1 MRLTAQVVFVILISL
16 CVSPVFVNAQQKW
29 DLKRC
34 VDFALLNNISVKQ
47 QDIQARVAALTL
59 NQNKLSR
66 IPSASVST
74 NTGINSGR
82 SIDPTSNQFT
92 NQQLLFSGVSFSTN
106 VNIFN
111 WFSLQNNIKGNQFDY
126 DAAKANVEKLKNDIA
141 LNVATAYLLILVSKE
156 QANIAEVTV
165 KQSLDNLYNTRKRVD
180 AGALPELNAAEAEAQ
195 LAKDSSNLITAQT
208 TLTQNT
214 LQLKA
219 VMNLDAAQPFEVEMP
234 PLDQIPIE
242 KIGNLQPEVV
252 YQLAL
257 INLPQQRV
265 NELRI
270 KAAQKYVESARGAM
284 YPSLSLFGSMGS
296 NYAHNK
302 IPVVAQNPTGNF
314 IGTGAK
320 VNVGGTDYS
329 VLAPEFQTSVGVKYS
344 PFGTQLSDNFSQRI
358 GLNLS
363 IPLFNGYAANTNWK
377 KNKLNLENWQLQ
389 KEQDNLTL
397 KQNIYK
403 SYSDAISSLQKYEAS
418 KRSLETAQ
426 KSYDFAQKRYDI
438 GLLATIDLLTNQNN
452 LATAKVNVVSA
463 QVDYVFRIKLLEFYR
478 GQGIKLQ

>member
-1 MRLTAQVVFVILISL
+1 MRLTAPLFRIIMVLL
-16 CVSPVFVNAQQKW
+16 CAPPAMAQQKW

-34 VDFALLNNISVKQ
+34 VEFALFNNVSVKQ
-47 QDIQARVAALTL
+47 QDVQARLAVLTL
-59 NQNKLSR
+59 NQNKLAR
-66 IPSASVST
+66 LPSANLST
-74 NTGINSGR
+74 NAGINSGR

-92 NQQLLFSGVSFSTN
+92 NQQLFFSGVSFSTN
-106 VNIFN
+106 VNVFN
-111 WFSLQNNIKGNQFDY
+111 WFSQQNNIKGNQFDY
-126 DAAKANVEKLKNDIA
+126 EAAKANVEKLKNDIA
-141 LNVATAYLLILVSKE
+141 LNVATAYLAILVSKE
-156 QANIAEVTV
+156 QVNIANVTV
-165 KQSLDNLYNTRKRVD
+165 KQSMDNLYNTRKRVD

-195 LAKDSSNLITAQT
+195 VAKDSSNLITAQT
-208 TLTQNT
+208 SLTQNI

-234 PLDQIPIE
+234 PLDQIPVE
-242 KIGNLQPEVV
+242 KIDNLQPERV

-257 INLPQQRV
+257 VNLPQQRV

-270 KAAQKYVESARGAM
+270 KASQKYVEAARGSM
-284 YPSLSLFGSMGS
+284 YPTLSVFGSMGS

-302 IPVVAQNPTGNF
+302 IPVVTQTPTGSFAN
-314 IGTGAK
+314 TGAK
-320 VNVGGTDYS
+320 VNVGGADYS
-329 VLAPEFQTSVGVKYS
+329 VVAPVFQTSVGVKYS

-363 IPLFNGYAANTNWK
+363 IPLFNGGSARTAWQRNM
-377 KNKLNLENWQLQ
+377 LNVETLQLQ

-403 SYSDAISSLQKYEAS
+403 SYSDAISSLQKYQAS

>member
-1 MRLTAQVVFVILISL
+1 MRLTATLFLITIVL
-16 CVSPVFVNAQQKW
+16 FFASPVSAQQKW

-34 VDFALLNNISVKQ
+34 VDFALLNNVSVKQ
-47 QDIQARVAALTL
+47 QDVQARIAALTL

-66 IPSASVST
+66 LPSANLSS
-74 NTGINSGR
+74 NAGINSGR

-92 NQQLLFSGVSFSTN
+92 NQQLFFSGISFSTN
-106 VNIFN
+106 VNVFN

-156 QANIAEVTV
+156 QVNIAGVTL
-165 KQSLDNLYNTRKRVD
+165 KQSMDNLYNTRKRVD

-195 LAKDSSNLITAQT
+195 VAKDSSNLITAQT

-219 VMNLDAAQPFEVEMP
+219 VMNLDAALAFEVEMP
-234 PLDQIPIE
+234 PLDQIPVE
-242 KIGNLQPEVV
+242 KIANLQPEIV

-257 INLPQQRV
+257 VNLPQQRV

-270 KAAQKYVESARGAM
+270 KAAQRYVEAARGAM
-284 YPSLSLFGSMGS
+284 YPTLSVFGSMAS

-302 IPVVAQNPTGNF
+302 IPVVTQTPTGSFSN
-314 IGTGAK
+314 TGAK

-329 VLAPEFQTSVGVKYS
+329 VVAPVFLTSVGVKYS

-363 IPLFNGYAANTNWK
+363 VPLFNGSSARTNWQ
-377 KNKLNLENWQLQ
+377 KNKLNLETWQLQ

>member
-1 MRLTAQVVFVILISL
+1 MRLTATLFLITILL
-16 CVSPVFVNAQQKW
+16 FCASPVSAQQKW

-34 VDFALLNNISVKQ
+34 VDFALLNNVSVKQ
-47 QDIQARVAALTL
+47 QDVQARIAALTL

-66 IPSASVST
+66 LPSASLSS
-74 NTGINSGR
+74 NAGINSGR

-92 NQQLLFSGVSFSTN
+92 NQQLFFSGISFSTN
-106 VNIFN
+106 VNVFN

-126 DAAKANVEKLKNDIA
+126 EAAKANVEKLKNDIA

-156 QANIAEVTV
+156 QVNIAGVTV
-165 KQSLDNLYNTRKRVD
+165 KQSMDNLYNTRKRVD

-208 TLTQNT
+208 TLTQNI

-219 VMNLDAAQPFEVEMP
+219 VMNLDAALQFEVEMP
-234 PLDQIPIE
+234 PLDQIPVE
-242 KIGNLQPEVV
+242 KIANLQPEIV

-257 INLPQQRV
+257 VNLPQQRV

-270 KAAQKYVESARGAM
+270 KAAQRYVEAARGAM
-284 YPSLSLFGSMGS
+284 YPTLSVFGSMGS

-302 IPVVAQNPTGNF
+302 IPVVTQTPTGSFSN
-314 IGTGAK
+314 TGAK

-329 VLAPEFQTSVGVKYS
+329 VVAPVFQTSVGVKYS

-363 IPLFNGYAANTNWK
+363 IPLFNGSAARTNWQR
-377 KNKLNLENWQLQ
+377 NRLNLETWQLQ

>member
-1 MRLTAQVVFVILISL
+1 MRLTAALFRIIILL
-16 CVSPVFVNAQQKW
+16 FFAYPLMAQEKW

-34 VDFALLNNISVKQ
+34 VDFALLNNVSVKQ
-47 QDIQARVAALTL
+47 QDVQARLAALTL

-66 IPSASVST
+66 LPTANLSA
-74 NTGINSGR
+74 NAGINSGR

-92 NQQLLFSGVSFSTN
+92 NQQLFFSGVNFSTS

-111 WFSLQNNIKGNQFDY
+111 WFSLQNTIKGNQFDY
-126 DAAKANVEKLKNDIA
+126 EAAKANVDRLKNDIA

-156 QANIAEVTV
+156 QVNIANVTV
-165 KQSLDNLYNTRKRVD
+165 KQSIENLNNTRKRVD
-180 AGALPELNAAEAEAQ
+180 AGALPELNSAETEAQ

-208 TLTQNT
+208 TLTQNI

-219 VMNLDAAQPFEVEMP
+219 VMNLDAAQPFEVDMP
-234 PLDQIPIE
+234 PLE
-242 KIGNLQPEVV
+242 KIPVENIADLQPETV

-270 KAAQKYVESARGAM
+270 KASQKYVEAARGSM
-284 YPSLSLFGSMGS
+284 YPTLSLFGSMGS
-296 NYAHNK
+296 NYANNK
-302 IPVVAQNPTGNF
+302 IPVYSQTPTGSFLNT
-314 IGTGAK
+314 GTK
-320 VNVGGTDYS
+320 VNVGGTDYF
-329 VLAPEFQTSVGVKYS
+329 VMAPEFQTSIGVRYS
-344 PFGTQLSDNFSQRI
+344 PFGTQFSDNFSQRI
-358 GLNLS
+358 GLNLN
-363 IPLFNGYAANTNWK
+363 IPLFNGGAARTNWQRS
-377 KNKLNLENWQLQ
+377 KLNLTTLELQ

-418 KRSLETAQ
+418 KRSLQTAE
-426 KSYDFAQKRYDI
+426 KSYEFAQKRYDI

>member
-1 MRLTAQVVFVILISL
+1 MS
-16 CVSPVFVNAQQKW
+16 QQKW

-34 VDFALLNNISVKQ
+34 VDFALINNVSVKQ
-47 QDIQARVAALTL
+47 QDVQARLAALTL
-59 NQNKLSR
+59 NQNKFSR
-66 IPSASVST
+66 LPTANMST
-74 NTGINSGR
+74 NIGINSGR

-92 NQQLLFSGVSFSTN
+92 NQQLLFSGVSFSTG

-111 WFSLQNNIKGNQFDY
+111 WFSQQNNIKGNQFDY
-126 DAAKANVEKLKNDIA
+126 EAARANVEKLKNDIA

-156 QANIAEVTV
+156 QVNIASVTV

-180 AGALPELNAAEAEAQ
+180 AGALPELNAAETEAQ

-208 TLTQNT
+208 TLIQNI

-219 VMNLDAAQPFEVEMP
+219 VMNLDAALPFEVDMP
-234 PLDQIPIE
+234 PLERIPVE
-242 KIGNLQPEVV
+242 SIGNLQPELV

-257 INLPQQRV
+257 VNLPQQRV
-265 NELRI
+265 NDLRI
-270 KAAQKYVESARGAM
+270 KAAQKYIDASRGAM
-284 YPSLSLFGSMGS
+284 YPTLSLFGSMGS

-302 IPVVAQNPTGNF
+302 IPVITQTPTGSFTN
-314 IGTGAK
+314 TGAK
-320 VNVGGTDYS
+320 VKVGGTDYP
-329 VLAPEFQTSVGVKYS
+329 VVAPEFLTSIGVKYS

-358 GLNLS
+358 GLNLN
-363 IPLFNGYAANTNWK
+363 IPLFNGTSARTNWQR
-377 KNKLNLENWQLQ
+377 NKLNMENLRLQ

-403 SYSDAISSLQKYEAS
+403 AYSDAISSLQKYEAS